1 MKYLVTGGAGFIG
14 SHIVDQLIQNGHEV
28 IVLDNLSTGSLEN
41 INASCSFI
49 NIDLSLTPIKDLSQY
64 FKEVNAVFHCAA
76 LPNVQFSIDYPYESN
91 NSNVDTTIKILECM
105 RQNNVTKIIY
115 SSSSSV
121 YGNCEYFPTNEKE
134 NIKPI
139 SPYALQK
146 YIGEEYI
153 YLYNKL
159 YNINYVILR
168 YFNVYGERMTSTGS
182 YVSVLSHFYRSL
194 KNNQPLNICNDGNQE
209 RDFVYVKDVANAN
222 ILSLNNYA
230 NNSILNIGNGKSY
243 SINTIANWLNAEKQY
258 NETRIEPKI
267 TLADISLAKVKLNWQ
282 PKQDLKE
289 WVLSFYGL
297 S

>member
-1 MKYLVTGGAGFIG
+1 MIN
-14 SHIVDQLIQNGHEV
+14 SDQR
-28 IVLDNLSTGSLEN
+28 
-41 INASCSFI
+41 
-49 NIDLSLTPIKDLSQY
+49 LSQY

-121 YGNCEYFPTNEKE
+121 YGNCEHFPTNEKE

-182 YVSVLSHFYRSL
+182 YVS
-194 KNNQPLNICNDGNQE
+194 
-209 RDFVYVKDVANAN
+209 
-222 ILSLNNYA
+222 
-230 NNSILNIGNGKSY
+230 
-243 SINTIANWLNAEKQY
+243 
-258 NETRIEPKI
+258 
-267 TLADISLAKVKLNWQ
+267 
-282 PKQDLKE
+282 
-289 WVLSFYGL
+289 
-297 S
+297 